1 MDDMAIYGKNDYRAG
16 NVKLKKT
23 QPLHIHTSTLVH
35 EPEAKIGLVGTILGG
50 KF

>member
-1 MDDMAIYGKNDYRAG
+1 MR
-16 NVKLKKT
+16 
-23 QPLHIHTSTLVH
+23 HTVTGYKRHTDEKGTTVNSQQIGTLVIVH